1 MICATASSP
10 PLVSP
15 AASASV
21 VSLSRIANRCFASR
35 RARISSRLF
44 TSHTVQVTREAKAR
58 PIITAFTTMSA
69 FRNMPHGER
78 SRGSSAFTVAACAA
92 KGVASDIAIA
102 ASAAIRQRDDWML
115 AAPARS
121 GCCWVMLADRSEVP
135 LYCTRAVCQKWWP
148 FRQHRELP
156 SCSHSTRGAAIRS
169 LPSCRSI

>member
-15 AASASV
+15 EASARV
-21 VSLSRIANRCFASR
+21 VSLSRIASRCFASR
-35 RARISSRLF
+35 RARISSRLL

-58 PIITAFTTMSA
+58 PIITAFTTISA

-78 SRGSSAFTVAACAA
+78 SRGSSAFAVAACAA
-92 KGVASDIAIA
+92 KGVASHVAIA
-102 ASAAIRQRDDWML
+102 ANTAIRPRDDWIL

-121 GCCWVMLADRSEVP
+121 CCCWVMLADRSEVP
-135 LYCTRAVCQKWWP
+135 LLHQSCLSEWWP

-169 LPSCRSI
+169 LPSRRSI